1 MHTAPSLPADIRRL
15 ILTSIPSVPFLEA
28 LLLLYRS
35 PGKRMSAGDVARQ
48 LYIPEAETAQLL
60 DAMAAAGFCRL
71 QDDSEAR
78 TYRFE
83 RDGEKHAALI
93 DSLAQCYATH
103 LVEVTHLIHD
113 KTQRDGTR
121 FADAFKLRKDR

>member
-1 MHTAPSLPADIRRL
+1 M
-15 ILTSIPSVPFLEA
+15 SVGE
-28 LLLLYRS
+28 
-35 PGKRMSAGDVARQ
+35 VARQ

-60 DAMAAAGFCRL
+60 NAMAAAGFCRV
-71 QDDSEAR
+71 QDEGEAM

-83 RDGEKHAALI
+83 RDDEKLTALI
-93 DSLAQCYATH
+93 DSLAQCYAAH

-113 KTQRDGTR
+113 KTQRDGAR